1 MNIREKYL
9 HALKEINDW
18 VSVSDWA
25 VKVGELYPDLLEK
38 ADEEAK
44 NQAND
49 TTGLREI
56 AARIGSAIAHGAYV
70 DHIEID
76 VSERPRRIRYVSRE
90 EHDANVTNEINE
102 DIAPL
107 KRGEIIKAAE
117 NSMANLEKYRV
128 DEFDVIAKQLKRYF
142 GLDFEVDHAE
152 ALLNHEQP
160 GKHHPDNLQLILKA
174 HNAKKNNNNWQ
185 RFALEEQIRYIQS
198 VIDTQ
203 SIVALRLGYE
213 ITPDVLESLLERLKK
228 IY

>member
-9 HALKEINDW
+9 HALEEINDW

-44 NQAND
+44 NQANE

-76 VSERPRRIRYVSRE
+76 ASERPRRIRYVSRE
-90 EHDANVTNEINE
+90 EHDANVSNEIDE
-102 DIAPL
+102 DVAPL
-107 KRGEIIKAAE
+107 KRGEIIKVAE
-117 NSMANLEKYRV
+117 NSMTNSEKYRV
-128 DEFDVIAKQLKRYF
+128 DEFDAIAKQLKRYF

-152 ALLNHEQP
+152 ALLNSEQP
-160 GKHHPDNLQLILKA
+160 GKHHPDNMQLILKA

-185 RFALEEQIRYIQS
+185 RFILEDQIRYIQS

-203 SIVALRLGYE
+203 GIVASRLEIE
-213 ITPDVLESLLERLKK
+213 ITPDVLGSLVERLEKV
-228 IY
+228 Y